1 LVARKIVFGLVSLS
15 FVPIQTAVGQAPNS
29 RGSTGSDLTA
39 QTSLVIVPALVR
51 SKSGQLVFNLDAS
64 DFALTDDGIPQK
76 LMLEPDTGGEPLA
89 LVVVVEVGGAG
100 AREFDNDKLAPLAP
114 MLESM
119 VGNVPH
125 SIAVVAFDSQPKLV
139 QQFTSNVDAAA
150 KAIVALTPGCSR
162 QHHMENCEAPGSFHD
177 LSTADNGAAILDAL
191 GFAVGLLRDQPFSDR
206 RAILL
211 VSETIDRGSELTVDD
226 AVRALSDTNTAI
238 YSFGFSTGKSEA
250 AHYAY
255 RELPGSH
262 RYSNPPNGCMGKD
275 PVPDPDATHS
285 KTVQAYDCLT
295 QLAPPLALAK
305 MAAILITDGL
315 HRNVPETVARLT
327 GGEYFRLTDRKNL
340 ERGLQTIANHLP
352 NRYVLSFHPPSPH
365 PGFHAIELRLP
376 NYTNLEVTGRR
387 GYWKEDFGEP
397 PQAAPEPR

>member
-1 LVARKIVFGLVSLS
+1 
-15 FVPIQTAVGQAPNS
+15 
-29 RGSTGSDLTA
+29 
-39 QTSLVIVPALVR
+39 
-51 SKSGQLVFNLDAS
+51 
-64 DFALTDDGIPQK
+64 
-76 LMLEPDTGGEPLA
+76 
-89 LVVVVEVGGAG
+89 
-100 AREFDNDKLAPLAP
+100 
-114 MLESM
+114 
-119 VGNVPH
+119 
-125 SIAVVAFDSQPKLV
+125 
-139 QQFTSNVDAAA
+139 
-150 KAIVALTPGCSR
+150 
-162 QHHMENCEAPGSFHD
+162 
-177 LSTADNGAAILDAL
+177 
-191 GFAVGLLRDQPFSDR
+191 
-206 RAILL
+206 LL

-226 AVRALSDTNTAI
+226 AVRDLSDTNTAI

-262 RYSNPPNGCMGKD
+262 RYSNPPNGCLGKD

-305 MAAILITDGL
+305 IAAILITDGL

-327 GGEYFRLTDRKNL
+327 GGEYFRLTDRRSL

-387 GYWKEDFGEP
+387 GYWKEDFAGT
-397 PQAAPEPR
+397 PQAVPKPH